1 MRTGENLPRRFASE
15 SFDAFGFDV
24 ARYDATM
31 RFLSLYFKYWHRV
44 SCKGLEKIPDGPMIA
59 YGNHAGFNLL
69 DALMLMV
76 ATRQQAPSR
85 RPLRLLHHIGIE
97 KTPLIGYFM
106 QQRLGAVI
114 GHPANAEYIL
124 GKGDAILTYPE
135 GGYST
140 SRPFTSRR
148 SLSPLDKFGA
158 GFLRLAA
165 RTGAWLLP
173 VATVG
178 CEEAMPTL
186 ALSRCLG
193 RHFKFD
199 QSLYPIVPQSA
210 LTLLPSLLGVP
221 LHHFHF
227 LLGLPSHIRIRVGAP
242 WRLDVDADIEAA
254 RQSSHHALASM
265 VTSLENE
272 PCP

>member
-1 MRTGENLPRRFASE
+1 MPIPEDSPRGSASE
-15 SFDAFGFDV
+15 RFDAFGFDL
-24 ARYDATM
+24 ARHDAPM
-31 RFLSLYFKYWHRV
+31 RFLNLYFKYWHRV
-44 SCKGLEKIPDGPMIA
+44 SAEGLEKIPQGPMIA

-76 ATRQQAPSR
+76 AARQHAPCR

-97 KTPLIGYFM
+97 KMPLIGYFM

-114 GHPANAEYIL
+114 GHPANADYIL
-124 GKGDAILTYPE
+124 GKGEAILTYPE

-148 SLSPLDKFGA
+148 SLSPVDHFGA

-165 RTGAWLLP
+165 RSGAWLLP

-178 CEEAMPTL
+178 CEEAIPTL
-186 ALSRCLG
+186 ALSRRLG

-199 QSLYPIVPQSA
+199 QSLYPVVPQSA

-227 LLGLPSHIRIRVGAP
+227 LMGFPSHIRIRVGTPWKLAP
-242 WRLDVDADIEAA
+242 NADIEAA
-254 RQSSHHALASM
+254 RQSSYHALASM

>member
-1 MRTGENLPRRFASE
+1 MLTSEDSAHDPASE
-15 SFDAFGFDV
+15 RFDAYGFDL
-24 ARYDATM
+24 ARYDTTM
-31 RFLSLYFKYWHRV
+31 DFFGLYFKYWHRV
-44 SCKGLEKIPDGPMIA
+44 SADGLDKIPDGPLIV

-76 ATRQQAPSR
+76 AMRQHAPYR

-97 KTPLIGYFM
+97 KTPLIGCFL

-124 GKGDAILTYPE
+124 GKGGAILTYPE
-135 GGYST
+135 GGHST
-140 SRPFTSRR
+140 SRPFALRR
-148 SLSPLDKFGA
+148 SLSPLSSFGT

-178 CEEAMPTL
+178 CEEAMPTI
-186 ALSRCLG
+186 ALSRRLG

-210 LTLLPSLLGVP
+210 LTLLPSLLGIP

-227 LLGLPSHIRIRVGAP
+227 LIGFPSHIRIRVGTP
-242 WRLDVDADIEAA
+242 WTLDPDADLGEA
-254 RQSSHHALASM
+254 QESSYHALASM
-265 VTSLENE
+265 VTRLENE
-272 PCP
+272 PCK